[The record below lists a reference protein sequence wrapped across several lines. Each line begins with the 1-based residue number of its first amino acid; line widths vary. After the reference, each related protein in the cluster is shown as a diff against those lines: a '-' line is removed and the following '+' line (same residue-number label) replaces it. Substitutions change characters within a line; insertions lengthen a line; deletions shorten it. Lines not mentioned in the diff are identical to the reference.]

1 MAVAVLLLDISI
13 VAGSSSLTDGAYQPN
28 PVQISIGRHTITWT
42 NDDDSQLHTV
52 TSGVNGQSD
61 GRFDSSIMAPAA
73 TAVIFLKSITFEAL
87 LSRIGII
94 WQLSSLFLLL
104 ILLLFFFFVFRRC

>member
-1 MAVAVLLLDISI
+1 MVVVVLLLDVSI

-28 PVQISIGRHTITWT
+28 PVQISIRRYTVTWT
-42 NDDDSQLHTV
+42 NDDSQLHTV
-52 TSGVNGQSD
+52 TSGVNGQPD

-73 TAVIFLKSITFEAL
+73 TAVIFLKSITFEV

-94 WQLSSLFLLL
+94 W
-104 ILLLFFFFVFRRC
+104 